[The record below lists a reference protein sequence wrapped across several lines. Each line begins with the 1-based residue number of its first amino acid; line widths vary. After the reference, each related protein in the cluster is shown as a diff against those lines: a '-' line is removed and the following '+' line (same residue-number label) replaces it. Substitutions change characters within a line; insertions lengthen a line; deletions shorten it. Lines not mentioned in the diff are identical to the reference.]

1 MSSTPLPLVIG
12 WKLASLEFK
21 MASVRYRAMLPLLAL
36 ESHGSTCRVFSSLNH
51 AQLDTLGLLVIV
63 KSFTTED
70 LALMQL
76 ARARGV
82 PVLLDLCDNIF
93 VPKYGVVS
101 HELKTSPSQI
111 FLAMARIAQGI
122 VVTTEPL
129 ALAVRAHLD
138 VPTPV
143 HVVPDGLETPELL
156 AQMRHRLSQALA
168 SQQPSLKQTS
178 LVSVFRRQGA
188 LLSRHVNSFRTA
200 AKVPMAKRLARRG
213 LRELHWRPWAK
224 RAYRHFDNFRRR
236 MLATAVKSAVR
247 SFVAAAALPVF
258 DPDLK
263 RILWFGNHGAPYA
276 RFGIG
281 DLLEIREPLE
291 AIAREFKVEL
301 VVVSN
306 RVTSYERLIKPLAIP
321 SRFVEWSAQSL
332 ARELAAASVVVVPNS
347 RDAFSVCKSAN
358 RTATALMAGVPVAAT
373 ATSALDALRDCV
385 VLDDFP
391 HGLRLYLTDRA
402 RATFDVAK
410 GRRIIETEF
419 GQAATAAAWNRVID
433 RTMAAPQGATMDAA
447 LVVGL
452 NLIQDLDL
460 VLPIMLHALRVN
472 ISVVACCST
481 ALVKKS
487 PRLASTLNAHAIQ
500 LVVLADDYHLRGSF
514 KFPPSAKILL
524 TATESNLGPH
534 RFTRRLTDAANAQN
548 LFTATLQ
555 HGFEN
560 SGLTYEDEAHVAA
573 KITFSSQRIYLWGGL
588 DTLHT
593 NVRMAT
599 RSKCVPIG
607 CPKPAGVAKANLSDQ
622 LPPDRT
628 VIGVFENLHWERYS
642 DAYRAFFLDG
652 VQRMAIEFPDLIFLV
667 KPHHA
672 GMWLTA
678 KFIGDAPRAD
688 NMVIAD
694 PKSPLWEP
702 HTAPSLMGNL
712 HAVITSPSTVA
723 LDASRAGLPVAI
735 VAHELELPNYEP
747 LPLIRTAPDWAEFVR
762 SSLHPSSTV
771 AGLQRAR
778 RFLSRTLLPDGA
790 EARIVS
796 DMVETIGA

>member
-1 MSSTPLPLVIG
+1 MIPTPLPLVIG
-12 WKLASLEFK
+12 WKVASLEFS
-21 MASVRYRAMLPLLAL
+21 MASVRYRAMLPLLGL
-36 ESHGSTCRVFSSLNH
+36 EQSGAICRIFSTLGRTDV
-51 AQLDTLGLLVIV
+51 DTLSLLVIV
-63 KSFTTED
+63 KSFSTDD
-70 LALMQL
+70 LALLQQ

-93 VPKYGVVS
+93 VPKYGMVS
-101 HELKTSPSQI
+101 KELKTPPSQI

-129 ALAVRAHLD
+129 AQVVKAHLD
-138 VPTPV
+138 VQIPV
-143 HVVPDGLETPELL
+143 HVVPDGVETPELL
-156 AQMRHRLSQALA
+156 AQMRHWLSQAL
-168 SQQPSLKQTS
+168 SVQQPSLKQTG
-178 LVSVFRRQGA
+178 LVSLLRQQGA
-188 LLSRHVNSFRTA
+188 LLRRRVHSFRTV

-224 RAYRHFDNFRRR
+224 RAYRHFDSFRKHIRAR
-236 MLATAVKSAVR
+236 SAEMAVPPPALP
-247 SFVAAAALPVF
+247 AALPPF
-258 DPDLK
+258 DPAVK

-276 RFGIG
+276 RFGIA
-281 DLLEIREPLE
+281 DLLEIQEPLE
-291 AIAREFKVEL
+291 AISREFAVEL

-306 RVTSYERLIKPLAIP
+306 RLASYEQHIKPLAIS
-321 SRFVEWSAQSL
+321 SRFVEWSAQNL
-332 ARELAAASVVVVPNS
+332 AKELESASVVVVPNS

-373 ATSALDALRDCV
+373 STPALEALRECV
-385 VLDDFP
+385 VLDDFLY
-391 HGLRLYLTDRA
+391 GLRLYLTDPKRA
-402 RATFDVAK
+402 AADVAR
-410 GRRIIETEF
+410 GRQLVEAEF
-419 GQAATAAAWNRVID
+419 GQAATVAAWKQVID
-433 RTMAAPQGATMDAA
+433 QTLSAPAVAVTDAV

-460 VLPIMLHALRVN
+460 VLPIMLQALRVN
-472 ISVVACCST
+472 VSVVACCAAT
-481 ALVKKS
+481 LVKKS

-500 LVVLADDYHLRGSF
+500 LVVLADDHHLQGSF
-514 KFPPSAKILL
+514 RFPPSARILL

-588 DTLHT
+588 DTLHA
-593 NVRMAT
+593 NVRVAT

-607 CPKPAGVAKANLSDQ
+607 CPKPARVAKANLTNQ

-628 VIGVFENLHWERYS
+628 VIGVFENLHWARYS
-642 DAYRAFFLDG
+642 DDYRAFFLEG
-652 VQRMAIEFPDLIFLV
+652 VQRLAIEFPELIFLV

-672 GMWLTA
+672 GMWLTSKVA
-678 KFIGDAPRAD
+678 GDTPRAD
-688 NMVIAD
+688 NIVIAD
-694 PKSPLWEP
+694 PRSPLWEP
-702 HTAPSLMGNL
+702 HTAPSLMGHL

-723 LDASRAGLPVAI
+723 LDASRAGLPVAV
-735 VAHELELPNYEP
+735 VAHELELRSYDP

-762 SSLHPSSTV
+762 SSLHPPSTV
-771 AGLQRAR
+771 AELQLAR
-778 RFLSRTLLPDGA
+778 QFLSRTLLPDGA

-796 DMVETIGA
+796 DMVEIIGA